1 MKLFLV
7 ISRKSYHFC
16 PAKVELVI
24 NCEND
29 YSENDALKL
38 LSKSVQKYNVKSK
51 TVSPVN
57 GIEMTVEIGLKKNT
71 TGFVNE
77 ISKVDGVSNVVLVS
91 YNGDYM
97 S

>member
-1 MKLFLV
+1 MIIQK
-7 ISRKSYHFC
+7 
-16 PAKVELVI
+16 
-24 NCEND
+24 
-29 YSENDALKL
+29 NDALKL
-38 LSKSVQKYNVKSK
+38 LSKNVQKYNVKSK

>member
-1 MKLFLV
+1 
-7 ISRKSYHFC
+7 
-16 PAKVELVI
+16 
-24 NCEND
+24 
-29 YSENDALKL
+29 
-38 LSKSVQKYNVKSK
+38 
-51 TVSPVN
+51 
-57 GIEMTVEIGLKKNT
+57 MTVEIGLKKNT